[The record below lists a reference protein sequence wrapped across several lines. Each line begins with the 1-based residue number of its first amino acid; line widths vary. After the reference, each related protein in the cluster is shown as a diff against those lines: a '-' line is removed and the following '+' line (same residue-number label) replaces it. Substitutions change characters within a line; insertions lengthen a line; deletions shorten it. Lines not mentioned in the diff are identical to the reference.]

1 MSEDDYNNDLGMADF
16 PGWGDND
23 PVLVSWGNPLAISSN
38 CEHPQEAF
46 EFIAFLHSKYAQ
58 KLAMRRAAPTNK
70 LVYEE
75 YAKENPKQAEFI
87 QRAQNFEMRNVPDI
101 LQWNEFDHIVQQ
113 AISDALLGT
122 KSVKDA
128 LDWGQKE
135 MAKALGN

>member
-1 MSEDDYNNDLGMADF
+1 
-16 PGWGDND
+16 
-23 PVLVSWGNPLAISSN
+23 
-38 CEHPQEAF
+38 
-46 EFIAFLHSKYAQ
+46 
-58 KLAMRRAAPTNK
+58 
-70 LVYEE
+70 
-75 YAKENPKQAEFI
+75 
-87 QRAQNFEMRNVPDI
+87 MRNVPDI